1 MTDLTDERINK
12 ILLQYENK
20 RKKERERYERIKDTE
35 AFKVVNRNRAR
46 NHYNI
51 NKEVKK
57 TKYNDNK
64 ELLTAK
70 SSYNYY
76 KKLDRVEDFK
86 NKYPNKV
93 KLLSDNNIII

>member
-20 RKKERERYERIKDTE
+20 RQKERERYERIKDTE